1 MHNTMRNLSDI
12 TAVVLAG
19 GLGTR
24 LREVVSDRPKV
35 LSDVCERPFLSY
47 LLDQLD
53 DYGFNHV
60 VLCIGYLGEQI
71 ESVLGK
77 RYKSL
82 SLQYSKET
90 EPLGTAGAIR
100 HAIDIIK
107 SDTLMVFNGDSYCD
121 INPQDLLAWHFEKKS
136 SCTLVLVKMLDVSRY
151 GSVNF
156 DENYMV
162 TSFNEKNPEKK
173 NGWINA
179 GIYCLSR
186 ELIAALPGNRNISL
200 EKDLFPTLIGK
211 DFFAFPKEAKFIDIG
226 TPSSYKEA
234 ETFFMKNGRERLAQT
249 VEEAREEHNRGEVRR
264 GTVDDLML
272 QIAQ

>member
-24 LREVVSDRPKV
+24 LREVVSDKPKV

-53 DYGFNHV
+53 DSGFKHV

-107 SDTLMVFNGDSYCD
+107 SYTLMVVNGDSYCD
-121 INPQDLLAWHFEKKS
+121 INPQDLLAWHLEKNS
-136 SCTLVLVKMLDVSRY
+136 SCTLTLVKMEDVSRY

-156 DENYMV
+156 DEIYRV
-162 TSFNEKNPEKK
+162 TSFNEKAPEKK
-173 NGWINA
+173 SGWINA

-186 ELIAALPGNRNISL
+186 ELIAAFPGNRNISL

-249 VEEAREEHNRGEVRR
+249 VEEARDEHNRGEVRR